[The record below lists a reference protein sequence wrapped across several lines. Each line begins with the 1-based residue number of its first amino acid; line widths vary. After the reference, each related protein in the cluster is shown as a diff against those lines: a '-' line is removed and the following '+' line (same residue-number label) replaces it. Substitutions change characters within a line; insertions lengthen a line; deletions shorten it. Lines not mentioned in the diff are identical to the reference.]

1 MFADWEGK
9 MNDYTLET
17 KDETSI
23 RNGQYSTGPKP
34 MVEVEP
40 LICTLRLKGKRMRY
54 SINWE
59 TVFCAAAE
67 IAARKLREERKQ
79 KREERKKNK
88 IVAV

>member
-1 MFADWEGK
+1 MAALSKRKTKLRF
-9 MNDYTLET
+9 ET
-17 KDETSI
+17 DNLLRG
-23 RNGQYSTGPKP
+23 RNI

-40 LICTLRLKGKRMRY
+40 LICTLRLKGKRARY

-67 IAARKLREERKQ
+67 IAARKLREERKK

-88 IVAV
+88 RSAV

>member
-1 MFADWEGK
+1 MT
-9 MNDYTLET
+9 TLSKRKTKLRFET
-17 KDETSI
+17 DNI
-23 RNGQYSTGPKP
+23 VRGRNL